1 MRKTIA
7 SVSTYSR
14 AQNNYK
20 TKRRRKS
27 RVRGKT
33 AKRRLIFSK
42 DMRVRARAGY
52 VRGRHAGRAY
62 LLSKQK
68 KEMRKNEKSGKTR
81 VASMRATGR
90 VNVWAT
96 GRVRVRV
103 ARGRANGMIGQT
115 IMRKRGRGNG

>member
-1 MRKTIA
+1 MRITIA
-7 SVSTYSR
+7 YVPTDSR
-14 AQNNYK
+14 AQNYYK

-52 VRGRHAGRAY
+52 VRGRRAY
-62 LLSKQK
+62 LLSKQ
-68 KEMRKNEKSGKTR
+68 ENEKNGKTR

-90 VNVWAT
+90 VSM
-96 GRVRVRV
+96 RV

-115 IMRKRGRGNG
+115 SIWKVGGEMVET